1 MDPHNPRHLFLALGP
16 ARPAIERTLTQL
28 ACRHLPRRLWARDA
42 RLWSA
47 DGEVQG
53 AIGRRLGWLDGPDFA
68 ESRRPE
74 LESFAAEIRAA
85 GYRRVLLLGMGG
97 SSLAPEVF
105 ARSFP
110 PASGHPRVEVLDD
123 TGPAAVRAARDR
135 APLEQTLFV
144 VSSKSGT
151 TTETLAFLEY
161 FWQQRRNPA
170 GAAGRDFVAV
180 TDPGTPLEELARARG
195 FRRVFLN
202 PPDIGG
208 RYSALSY
215 FGLVPAA
222 LQGADLKGLADRAR
236 DLAGRCG
243 PGAAPLRNPGVYLGA
258 VLGTLARLGR
268 DKLTLLFSP
277 GLASLGTWIEQLVA
291 ESTGKAGRGIVPVDG
306 EPLADPDA
314 YGPDRVFVAMG
325 LAGEPEPLAPATRRA
340 LAARGHPVICWRLRD
355 PLELGAEFL
364 RWEIATATA
373 GAVLGINPFD
383 EPNVAE
389 AKAAT
394 RELLEQDPLP
404 EGELDWQDAG
414 LSIFGAPG
422 GGADAGTLLRR
433 FLARARPYDYLALLA
448 YLDRTPEV
456 EARLKALRRLLS
468 ERLGRATTL
477 GHGPRYLHSTGQL
490 HKGGPNH
497 GVFLILTA
505 DGDETVPVPGQP
517 YDFGRLK
524 RAQALGDVQVLRRH
538 GRRVMRV
545 HLADAAAGLDRLL
558 AALERAWE
566 H

>member
-1 MDPHNPRHLFLALGP
+1 MATAHSRHLRLSLGS

-28 ACRHLPRRLWARDA
+28 ACRHLPRRLWQRDP

-47 DGEVQG
+47 DPDTQAVVAQ
-53 AIGRRLGWLDGPDFA
+53 RLGWLDGPAFA
-68 ESRRPE
+68 ESHRTE
-74 LESFAAEIRAA
+74 LQSFATAIRTA
-85 GYRRVLLLGMGG
+85 GYQRVLLLGMGG

-105 ARSFP
+105 ARTFP
-110 PASGHPRVEVLDD
+110 PAPGHPPVAVLDD
-123 TGPAAVRAARDR
+123 TGPGMVRAAERR
-135 APLEQTLFV
+135 LGAKRTLFI

-161 FWQQRRNPA
+161 FWHQRSGSDGP
-170 GAAGRDFVAV
+170 GRDFVAI
-180 TDPGTPLEELARARG
+180 TDPGTPLEELARARD
-195 FRRVFLN
+195 FRHIFLN

-222 LQGADLKGLADRAR
+222 LQGVNLAGLAGAAR

-243 PGAAPLRNPGVYLGA
+243 AQVPPLGNPGVYLGA

-268 DKLTLLFSP
+268 DKLTLFFSP
-277 GLASLGTWIEQLVA
+277 RLAGLGAWIEQLVA
-291 ESTGKAGRGIVPVDG
+291 ESTGKAGRGVVPVDG
-306 EPLADPDA
+306 EPLADPDD

-325 LAGEPEPLAPATRRA
+325 LAGEADPLGPATWRA
-340 LAARGHPVICWRLRD
+340 LAARGHPVLSWRLNH

-364 RWEIATATA
+364 RWEIAIATA

-394 RELLEQDPLP
+394 RALLEQDPLP
-404 EGELDWQDAG
+404 EGKPDWQEAG

-422 GGADAGTLLRR
+422 GGPDAGTILRR
-433 FLARARPYDYLALLA
+433 FFAQARPYDYLALLA
-448 YLDRTPEV
+448 YLGRSPAV
-456 EARLKALRRLLS
+456 EKRLAALRRLLAR
-468 ERLGRATTL
+468 RLRRATTL

-497 GVFLILTA
+497 GVFLLITA
-505 DGDETVPVPGQP
+505 DESETLPVPGQP

-524 RAQALGDVQVLRRH
+524 CAQALGDVQVLQRH

-558 AALERAWE
+558 AALQRAWE
-566 H
+566 S